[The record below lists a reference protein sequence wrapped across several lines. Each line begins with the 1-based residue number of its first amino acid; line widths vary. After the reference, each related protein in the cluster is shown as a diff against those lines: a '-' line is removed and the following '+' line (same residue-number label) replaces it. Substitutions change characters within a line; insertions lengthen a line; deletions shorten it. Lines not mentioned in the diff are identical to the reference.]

1 MPYPQ
6 ARTEILIGTEG
17 LARLRAAHVLVAGL
31 GGVGGYAAEALG
43 RAGVGR
49 LTLLDHDVVSPSNLN
64 RQLLALHS
72 TLGRPKV
79 EVMVERLRDIDPTL
93 ELTSIRTFLQPEA
106 ADGLLTMRHPTS
118 PAGLKTRADYDFVA
132 DCIDS
137 IACKAALVAA
147 CHRQGVPVISALG
160 AGNCLDV
167 NRVRVAQLNQTQV
180 CPLARELRRKLRELE
195 APLNYPVVYSDELR
209 HPPLPHQ
216 PLGGNAPGRP
226 RAVNGTIS
234 YLPAL
239 FGILLAGFIIQRLLE
254 PADGHAPP

>member
-1 MPYPQ
+1 MPHPQ
-6 ARTEILIGTEG
+6 ARTEILIGAAG

-72 TLGRPKV
+72 TIGQPKV
-79 EVMVERLRDIDPTL
+79 EVMAERLRDIDPEI
-93 ELTSIRTFLQPEA
+93 ELHLIREFLQP
-106 ADGLLTMRHPTS
+106 D
-118 PAGLKTRADYDFVA
+118 RADDLVTTTRYDYVA

-147 CHRQGVPVISALG
+147 CHRHGVPVISALG

-167 NRVRVAQLNQTQV
+167 SRVRVARLDQTQV
-180 CPLARELRRKLRELE
+180 CALARELRRKLRELN
-195 APLNYPVVYSDELR
+195 APLDYPVVYSDEPR
-209 HPPLPHQ
+209 RPPLPHQ
-216 PLGGNAPGRP
+216 PVGGETPGRP

-239 FGILLAGFIIQRLLE
+239 FGVMLAGVVIRQLLGE
-254 PADGHAPP
+254 G

>member
-1 MPYPQ
+1 MTYPH
-6 ARTEILIGTEG
+6 ARTEILIGADG
-17 LARLRAAHVLVAGL
+17 LARLRTAHVLVVGL
-31 GGVGGYAAEALG
+31 GGVGGHVAEALG

-79 EVMVERLRDIDPTL
+79 EVMVERLRDIDPLL
-93 ELTSIRTFLQPEA
+93 ELTPIQTFLQ
-106 ADGLLTMRHPTS
+106 ADAVDALLTQRHPAL
-118 PAGLKTRADYDFVA
+118 PAGSGPAFDFVA

-147 CHRQGVPVISALG
+147 CQRQGVPVISALG
-160 AGNCLDV
+160 AGNCL
-167 NRVRVAQLNQTQV
+167 NAGRVRVVQLNQTQG
-180 CPLARELRRKLRELE
+180 CPLARELRHQLR
-195 APLNYPVVYSDELR
+195 ASGAALNYPVVFSDEPR
-209 HPPLPHQ
+209 RRPLPHQ
-216 PLGGNAPGRP
+216 PPSGATSGHP

-239 FGILLAGFIIQRLLE
+239 FGILLAGFIIRRLLE
-254 PADGHAPP
+254 QADDPAPP

>member
-1 MPYPQ
+1 MLHPH
-6 ARTEILIGTEG
+6 ARTEILIGAEG

-43 RAGVGR
+43 RAGIGR
-49 LTLLDHDVVSPSNLN
+49 LTLLDHDVVSLSNLN

-79 EVMVERLRDIDPTL
+79 EVMAERLRDINPAI
-93 ELTSIRTFLQPEA
+93 ELASIGVFLQPDD
-106 ADGLLTMRHPTS
+106 ADALIAPLSPGPSPTR
-118 PAGLKTRADYDFVA
+118 GERRRYDYVA

-147 CHRQGVPVISALG
+147 CHRQGIPVISALG

-167 NRVRVAQLNQTQV
+167 SRVRVAQLNQTQV
-180 CPLARELRRKLRELE
+180 CPLARELRRKLRELG

-209 HPPLPHQ
+209 RPPLPHQ
-216 PLGGNAPGRP
+216 PVGGDTPGRP

-239 FGILLAGFIIQRLLE
+239 FGMMLAGVVIRRLLGQSS
-254 PADGHAPP
+254 DD

>member
-6 ARTEILIGTEG
+6 ARTEILIGAGG
-17 LARLRAAHVLVAGL
+17 LARLRAARVLVAGL
-31 GGVGGYAAEALG
+31 GGVGGHVAEALG
-43 RAGVGR
+43 RAGIGR

-72 TLGRPKV
+72 TLGRPKI
-79 EVMVERLRDIDPTL
+79 EVMAERLRDIDPTL
-93 ELTSIRTFLQPEA
+93 ELTLIGEFLQP
-106 ADGLLTMRHPTS
+106 DGAESLVSATLF
-118 PAGLKTRADYDFVA
+118 DYVA

-147 CHRQGVPVISALG
+147 CHRHGVPVVSALG

-167 NRVRVAQLNQTQV
+167 RRVQVATLNQTHV
-180 CPLARELRRKLRELE
+180 CPLARELRRQLRERG

-209 HPPLPHQ
+209 RPPLPHQ
-216 PLGGNAPGRP
+216 PVSSDTPGRP

-234 YLPAL
+234 YMPAL
-239 FGILLAGFIIQRLLE
+239 FGVMLAGVVIQRLLAGVE
-254 PADGHAPP
+254 SVG